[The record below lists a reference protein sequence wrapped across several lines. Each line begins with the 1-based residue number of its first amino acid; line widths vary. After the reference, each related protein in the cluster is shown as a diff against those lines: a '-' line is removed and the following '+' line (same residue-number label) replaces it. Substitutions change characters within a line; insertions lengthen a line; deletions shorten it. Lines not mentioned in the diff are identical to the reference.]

1 MALDRPSAAPEAT
14 ELVIEAGQLEHH
26 YWADIWRYRELLV
39 FLAVRDI
46 LVRYKQTV
54 FGVAWALLR
63 PTLTMV
69 AFTLVFSRLARLPS
83 GDMPYPILVMAGLL
97 PWQFFT
103 SALTDAGNSL
113 LGNAHMVSKVY
124 FPRLILPAS
133 AVAVSLVDF
142 SVASALLGA
151 LMVWYG
157 HVPGWALLAFP
168 FYVLLVAL
176 IALGAGMW
184 IAALNVKYRDVR
196 YVLPFLTQFGLY
208 VSPVGFS
215 SAVVPEKW
223 QWLYALN
230 PMVGVIDG
238 VRWSISATPGPMP
251 WASSLVSVA
260 FAAVLIFSGL
270 FFFRRAERSFAD
282 LV

>member
-1 MALDRPSAAPEAT
+1 MSLDHSTATTEAP

-39 FLAVRDI
+39 FLAMRDI

-54 FGVAWALLR
+54 FGVAWAVLR

-142 SVASALLGA
+142 SVACA
-151 LMVWYG
+151 LMGLLMFWYG
-157 HVPGWALLAFP
+157 HVPGWAVLAFP
-168 FYVLLVAL
+168 LYVMLVAL

-196 YVLPFLTQFGLY
+196 YVVPFLTQFGLY

-215 SAVVPEKW
+215 STVVPEKW